1 VETFGDELRQLV
13 EDMFELM
20 LGAPGIGLAAPQVDV
35 PWRVLITDISVG
47 EEAEARRVLVNPEI
61 LTTHGP
67 IVSME
72 EGCLSFPKISAE
84 VLRPEGVTVRYQ
96 NLEGET
102 LEEEAKAIQARV
114 YQHEIDHLDGVLF
127 FDHLSILK
135 REFFKKK
142 YKRILKQ
149 LER

>member
-1 VETFGDELRQLV
+1 MAREIVIFPHPTLRKVCDPVETFGDELRQLV

-72 EGCLSFPKISAE
+72 EGCLSFPKITRWRA
-84 VLRPEGVTVRYQ
+84 LFRPSEHS
-96 NLEGET
+96 
-102 LEEEAKAIQARV
+102 QARV
-114 YQHEIDHLDGVLF
+114 F
-127 FDHLSILK
+127 
-135 REFFKKK
+135 
-142 YKRILKQ
+142 
-149 LER
+149 